1 VDTTDEIIHASCTK
15 AASRRW
21 PLALPINL
29 LDNVALD
36 AYTICENVQITTKKF
51 FFIIEPAEKLFSA
64 EENYKA
70 RRAPHISEMHSRL
83 I

>member
-1 VDTTDEIIHASCTK
+1 MRICA
-15 AASRRW
+15 
-21 PLALPINL
+21 
-29 LDNVALD
+29 DNNEKV
-36 AYTICENVQITTKKF
+36 

-64 EENYKA
+64 EGNYKA

>member
-1 VDTTDEIIHASCTK
+1 MRKCA
-15 AASRRW
+15 
-21 PLALPINL
+21 
-29 LDNVALD
+29 DNNEKV
-36 AYTICENVQITTKKF
+36 